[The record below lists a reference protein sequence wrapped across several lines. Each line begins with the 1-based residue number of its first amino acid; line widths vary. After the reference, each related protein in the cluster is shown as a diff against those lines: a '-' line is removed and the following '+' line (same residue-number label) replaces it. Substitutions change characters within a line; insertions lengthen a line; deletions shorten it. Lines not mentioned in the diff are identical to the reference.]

1 LSFAKPIFL
10 PKKPNLNHH
19 TKTIHWSK
27 NSTIFSI
34 NWDQESEAKEAKKIT
49 NTILR
54 KFSTRGKLLKT
65 LTFYSFLFFKSQ
77 NIITITETVTT
88 IPTTPTP
95 NPKLIGK
102 EGRKVVPFF
111 IFFQKIKIKM

>member
-1 LSFAKPIFL
+1 L
-10 PKKPNLNHH
+10 
-19 TKTIHWSK
+19 
-27 NSTIFSI
+27 
-34 NWDQESEAKEAKKIT
+34 DQESGGKRRAKKIT

-95 NPKLIGK
+95 NPKLIEK
-102 EGRKVVPFF
+102 EGRKVVLFF
-111 IFFQKIKIKM
+111 IFSKKLKSRCRLFQNLFQKTKLIFGI